1 MFRNARIRLTLWY
14 AAVFSPIL
22 LVLAVAAYIAMGHA
36 LNAQAEDSIHSLVDD
51 WRVRAVNI
59 LSQNTATTPDPRF
72 RGATAGVFLIFVR
85 PDGSVAALSRDV
97 TPSTLLKGGIAS
109 KAIES
114 GDIEQTVSIEGER
127 VRLYGTPIYRDQE
140 VIGALVGGRSLS
152 QADALVRDAA
162 LVLGGVVVV
171 GLVLCLGAGYLLA
184 DRALRPIAA
193 AYQRQR
199 MFVAD
204 ASHELRSP
212 IAVIRAAAD
221 LLMRED
227 LPRETKHSIEEIR
240 DVADEA
246 GRLVDRLLDLARA
259 QAQRS
264 GATETS
270 IDLAEAVR
278 HELDRML
285 PLLTGHDTTVTTNL
299 ESAPA
304 YITSSEAY
312 RILRALLENV
322 LAHTPRGTTVR
333 ISTRSDG
340 RRSHLVVED
349 NGPGVSPSLFE
360 KIFERFARGGD
371 GSRSPGEGT
380 GLGLAIVRE
389 IARRRNGTTHA
400 STAGR
405 RGLRVEVS
413 FPRAGDAIT
422 LTIPTPTDRPLT
434 S

>member
-1 MFRNARIRLTLWY
+1 
-14 AAVFSPIL
+14 
-22 LVLAVAAYIAMGHA
+22 
-36 LNAQAEDSIHSLVDD
+36 
-51 WRVRAVNI
+51 
-59 LSQNTATTPDPRF
+59 
-72 RGATAGVFLIFVR
+72 
-85 PDGSVAALSRDV
+85 
-97 TPSTLLKGGIAS
+97 
-109 KAIES
+109 
-114 GDIEQTVSIEGER
+114 
-127 VRLYGTPIYRDQE
+127 
-140 VIGALVGGRSLS
+140 
-152 QADALVRDAA
+152 
-162 LVLGGVVVV
+162 
-171 GLVLCLGAGYLLA
+171 
-184 DRALRPIAA
+184 
-193 AYQRQR
+193 
-199 MFVAD
+199 
-204 ASHELRSP
+204 
-212 IAVIRAAAD
+212 
-221 LLMRED
+221 
-227 LPRETKHSIEEIR
+227 
-240 DVADEA
+240 
-246 GRLVDRLLDLARA
+246 
-259 QAQRS
+259 
-264 GATETS
+264 
-270 IDLAEAVR
+270 
-278 HELDRML
+278 ML